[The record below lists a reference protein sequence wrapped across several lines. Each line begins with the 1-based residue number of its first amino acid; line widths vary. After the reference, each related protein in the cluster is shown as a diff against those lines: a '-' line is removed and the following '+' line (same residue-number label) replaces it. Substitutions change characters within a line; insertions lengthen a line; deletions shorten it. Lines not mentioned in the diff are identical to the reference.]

1 MSTIVLLLL
10 NPYLA
15 PRAFTASARP
25 YKQHNVLD
33 RSWDVHARQAFAVCV
48 VTIEPR
54 PLCKLTWFLFDRN
67 YCLFYTKCR
76 RLCSLLCT
84 NISTPTKVET
94 TMLSITHLTQDRR
107 RRTSIRPYCARVLI
121 LGRVLGWGW
130 DWETENSWVC
140 NDNCRWLC
148 ENVRLP
154 NLLNKAWKYIFL
166 VLW

>member
-1 MSTIVLLLL
+1 MSTSCCCFWICVLLLEHSL
-10 NPYLA
+10 QAHGPINSTIFLI
-15 PRAFTASARP
+15 
-25 YKQHNVLD
+25 
-33 RSWDVHARQAFAVCV
+33 VHEMCTHQAFAVCV

-130 DWETENSWVC
+130 DWETENSWAY

-148 ENVRLP
+148 ENIRLP